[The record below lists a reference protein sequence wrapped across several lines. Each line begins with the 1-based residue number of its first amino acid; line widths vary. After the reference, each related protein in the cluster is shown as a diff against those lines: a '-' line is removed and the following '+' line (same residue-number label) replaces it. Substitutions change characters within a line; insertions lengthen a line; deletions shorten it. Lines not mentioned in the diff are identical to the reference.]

1 MGQGKVRTSIDAM
14 SSTIEQGFYS
24 NIYLILIVVISA
36 FGFIIESAYDF
47 KSGTALFA
55 MGTLIILMSASLI
68 FCKDATP
75 SFVTFCFICMMPLGF
90 YGAHMEDF
98 FHMWWVGI
106 FLVPSFI
113 LHMILYPADKVKADA
128 MFWAIA
134 IYAVALLLGGVGYI
148 SLQDY
153 LKIPALYYVV
163 LLGPGML
170 CFYIFYQAYLTRDAR
185 DNVDYFARAMVAL
198 GVTILLIWAAQYVVD
213 IKAGKDIG
221 IFFPYRQFKNNL
233 GNYTLLTMPFAFYLA
248 INRKGLKSA
257 ALFIIGVLQ
266 YAAIVL
272 SACRG
277 GTMAATVLMPFVIV
291 YTLVVSSK
299 TNRKILVAQL
309 VLVLVVVALLT
320 ALNFEAVRNKLASLI
335 AGGTSG
341 RKGLYAE
348 AISNFKA
355 HPLNGVGIGYISP
368 DPYKPQKEMTMYW
381 YHSTFFQV
389 IASMGIIGLV
399 SWLYMTIVRLWVIAK
414 KNAFNIF
421 MLFAFLGFEGYSMIN
436 TGDFAPLPFVTMLTF
451 MFVLCS
457 KHNTACNLLPLV
469 NLKKDKNRSQHSDNP
484 SPQPIGPTI

>member
-1 MGQGKVRTSIDAM
+1 MGQSKVRTSIDAM
-14 SSTIEQGFYS
+14 SNTMEQGFYS
-24 NIYLILIVVISA
+24 NIYLILVVAISS
-36 FGFIIESAYDF
+36 FGFIFESAFNF

-55 MGTLIILMSASLI
+55 MGTLIILMSAALI

-90 YGAHMEDF
+90 YGAHMEDY
-98 FHMWWVGI
+98 FHMWWVGL

-113 LHMILYPADKVKADA
+113 IHMVLYPTTKVKADA

-134 IYAVALLLGGVGYI
+134 LYAIALLLGGVGYI
-148 SLQDY
+148 SVQDY
-153 LKIPALYYVV
+153 FKIPSLYYVV

-170 CFYIFYQAYLTRDAR
+170 CFYIFYQAYLTHDSC

-198 GVTILLIWAAQYVVD
+198 GVTILLIWISQYVID
-213 IKAGKDIG
+213 YRAGEDIG

-233 GNYTLLTMPFAFYLA
+233 GNYTLLAMPFSFYLA
-248 INRKGLKSA
+248 VKRNGLKSA
-257 ALFIIGVLQ
+257 VLFILGALQ
-266 YAAIVL
+266 YVAIVL

-277 GTMAATVLMPFVIV
+277 GTVAATILMPFLII
-291 YTLVVSSK
+291 YTLVVSSGAS
-299 TNRKILVAQL
+299 RKIFGGL
-309 VLVLVVVALLT
+309 LVLVVVVAVLLI
-320 ALNFEAVRNKLASLI
+320 ALNFEAVRNKISSLI
-335 AGGTSG
+335 ADGTSG

-348 AISNFKA
+348 AWHNFLS

-368 DPYKPQKEMTMYW
+368 KPAKPQQEMTMYW

-399 SWLYMTIVRLWVIAK
+399 TWLFMTLIRLHVIVK
-414 KNAFNIF
+414 KDAFNIF

-451 MFVLCS
+451 MCVLCS
-457 KHNTACNLLPLV
+457 KHNEACALPSLI
-469 NLKKDKNRSQHSDNP
+469 NFPKNTRRL
-484 SPQPIGPTI
+484 QPAK

>member
-1 MGQGKVRTSIDAM
+1 MGQSKLRTSIDAM
-14 SSTIEQGFYS
+14 ASTMEQGFYS
-24 NIYLILIVVISA
+24 NIYLILVVAVSA
-36 FGFIIESAYDF
+36 FGFIMESAYDF

-55 MGTLIILMSASLI
+55 MGTLIVLMSASLL

-134 IYAVALLLGGVGYI
+134 LYAIALILGGVGYI
-148 SLQDY
+148 SIQDY
-153 LKIPALYYVV
+153 LKIPALYYVI

-170 CFYIFYQAYLTRDAR
+170 CFYIFYQAYLTRDTR
-185 DNVDYFARAMVAL
+185 ESVDYFARAMVAL
-198 GVTILLIWAAQYVVD
+198 GVTILLIWVSQYYVD
-213 IKAGKDIG
+213 FKAGKDIG

-248 INRKGLKSA
+248 TKRKGLNSA
-257 ALFIIGVLQ
+257 ILFMLGVLQ
-266 YAAIVL
+266 YVALVL

-277 GTMAATVLMPFVIV
+277 GTVMATVLMPFIVI
-291 YTLVVSSK
+291 YSLVVSSK
-299 TNRKILVAQL
+299 TNRKIFVAQL
-309 VLVLVVVALLT
+309 VLVVAVAVLLM
-320 ALNFEAVRNKLASLI
+320 ALNSEAVLNKLASLI
-335 AGGTSG
+335 ADGTSG

-348 AISNFKA
+348 AIRNFKA

-389 IASMGIIGLV
+389 IASMGIIGLLA
-399 SWLYMTIVRLWVIAK
+399 WLYMTIVRLGVLAK
-414 KNAFNIF
+414 KDKFNIF

-457 KHNTACNLLPLV
+457 KHNSVCNPQSLLSR
-469 NLKKDKNRSQHSDNP
+469 KSSNRRL
-484 SPQPIGPTI
+484 QPNVQS